1 MPVKRDDI
9 MLDIKEI
16 QCFVTCVQTGSF
28 SKAAEVLFTTQ
39 SSVSKIVKTM
49 EEKMGTLLFDRL
61 SKGIHMTSEAEQI
74 YPYAMLVL
82 ENLQKM
88 ELSDEKKVTDT
99 LSVSCNPSSW
109 FADNF
114 VRFYEQ
120 NQKKQMHYQIHSAD
134 CREIVERVRERM
146 DDVGFVYVMKNQS
159 SAFQYFVSRNYL
171 EFLPLKETD
180 VTVYRGGGCCE
191 SESTMSDFDF
201 SCLKLIQ
208 RFPDEFSPDNYWNIS
223 DANGR
228 TAAEAETVITTN
240 SDYIMERILQIGNL
254 VNISGGYL
262 SGTPQREISRGQRL
276 PASDTRIVFGYVK
289 RKGERISDLAEDF
302 LNFLKEM
309 LNQ

>member
-1 MPVKRDDI
+1 

-109 FADNF
+109 FADKH

-120 NQKKQMHYQIHSAD
+120 N
-134 CREIVERVRERM
+134 
-146 DDVGFVYVMKNQS
+146 
-159 SAFQYFVSRNYL
+159 
-171 EFLPLKETD
+171 
-180 VTVYRGGGCCE
+180 
-191 SESTMSDFDF
+191 
-201 SCLKLIQ
+201 
-208 RFPDEFSPDNYWNIS
+208 
-223 DANGR
+223 
-228 TAAEAETVITTN
+228 
-240 SDYIMERILQIGNL
+240 
-254 VNISGGYL
+254 
-262 SGTPQREISRGQRL
+262 
-276 PASDTRIVFGYVK
+276 
-289 RKGERISDLAEDF
+289 
-302 LNFLKEM
+302 
-309 LNQ
+309 